1 MANLVSGPYACTRLV
16 VHVYPARGSCP
27 LAEHDGGVPRAT
39 RVLYV
44 ENDPVLR
51 SMLQQV
57 LSHMPEFEIVGCVGN
72 SQEALEVT
80 GPIDVALL
88 DWALGSSSLN
98 GVELGRALREWDE
111 NIGIVILSQHYAWD
125 FHGAHGSVDMG
136 WSYVEKRVNL
146 DSAYLAKVLKA
157 TAAGLSVVEPSIDR
171 GRAPASVERMSR
183 LSPRQ
188 RQIMSIA
195 ATGVDANVIAERL
208 GLRPVSVR
216 KELSECYRV
225 LVPEAAPGTDLRTA
239 AVIAWIDGRRMSTMD
254 AYDH

>member
-1 MANLVSGPYACTRLV
+1 MSRP
-16 VHVYPARGSCP
+16 
-27 LAEHDGGVPRAT
+27 T

-51 SMLQQV
+51 SMMSAFIKALPDIELV
-57 LSHMPEFEIVGCVGN
+57 ASV
-72 SQEALEVT
+72 SSSSEALEYT
-80 GPIDVALL
+80 APIDVALL
-88 DWALGSSSLN
+88 DWALGPESLN
-98 GVELGRALREWDE
+98 GVELGHALRARNE
-111 NIGIVILSQHYAWD
+111 NIGIVIMSQHYAWD
-125 FHGAHGSVDMG
+125 FHGANNRVAMG

-157 TAAGLSVVEPSIDR
+157 TASGLSVVEPSIDKD
-171 GRAPASVERMSR
+171 RAPVSVER
-183 LSPRQ
+183 LGQLTPRQ

-225 LVPEAAPGTDLRTA
+225 LVPDAIAGTDLRTA
-239 AVIAWIDGRRMSTMD
+239 AVVAWIEGKRMSTMD
-254 AYDH
+254 PYDN